1 MGFFTDAGR
10 GNKHTPWSLQCT
22 RESGLKCSYREHK
35 FQSPI
40 SLCSAVFLNSSSLD
54 DCNLSRAGIA
64 SALALRGLAA
74 GYLKLPGALVIHW

>member
-54 DCNLSRAGIA
+54 DCNLSRAGTA

-74 GYLKLPGALVIHW
+74 G